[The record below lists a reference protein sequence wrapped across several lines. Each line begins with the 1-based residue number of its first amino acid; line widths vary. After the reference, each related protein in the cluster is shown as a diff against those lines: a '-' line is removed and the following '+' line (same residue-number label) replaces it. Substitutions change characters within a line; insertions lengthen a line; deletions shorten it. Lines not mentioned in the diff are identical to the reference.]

1 MVRRIQGNAGP
12 SGTDALQWQNFL
24 LRQGKVSEQL
34 REAVAALARRIANT
48 VVDWEEIQA
57 LMASRLIALDKNPGV
72 RPIAI
77 GEVLRRII
85 SKAVAMGQTLK
96 VFVKL
101 ISYVQVWEQ
110 VLKRPSI
117 V

>member
-1 MVRRIQGNAGP
+1 MAKLFTSTGE
-12 SGTDALQWQNFL
+12 
-24 LRQGKVSEQL
+24 VSEQL